1 MFFRHLWSRIGS
13 DPALAGCESSP
24 RAPAGADPAPIP
36 VVVRGI
42 TGTRTRPGGL
52 VIKPLY
58 WAFSYLGL
66 MSVAAAFI
74 TGFRHDASAPL
85 GNLVFDV
92 ALYAVFIAVHI
103 VMTMPAFKR
112 AVFGRPEGVPVE
124 RRIYIVVSVL
134 TWLGV
139 FWWHEPVPG
148 LAFTSPA
155 WL

>member
-1 MFFRHLWSRIGS
+1 MFFRHLWSQMGP
-13 DPALAGCESSP
+13 DPALGGCGGSP

-52 VIKPLY
+52 VVKPLY

-74 TGFRHDASAPL
+74 TGFRHDASAPV

-92 ALYAVFIAVHI
+92 ALYFVQA
-103 VMTMPAFKR
+103 R
-112 AVFGRPEGVPVE
+112 
-124 RRIYIVVSVL
+124 VSSRVTL
-134 TWLGV
+134 
-139 FWWHEPVPG
+139 
-148 LAFTSPA
+148 S
-155 WL
+155 